1 MSGTTVVEWA
11 KGSVFKA
18 DPNLALKEIE
28 SLNAE
33 WGGAAPV
40 GKLVDHARSPDSVLH
55 DEFEWDDSIAA
66 AQQRVETEK
75 RIKRSLVYVCT
86 QDVPKEYEPKRLRVF
101 TSVAHKNDA
110 GKTVRSYVS
119 TVEAMKDPEY
129 RAQILST
136 AKRELQQFVNKYD
149 QLSELASVLDPIK
162 DHLKD
167 D

>member
-1 MSGTTVVEWA
+1 M
-11 KGSVFKA
+11 
-18 DPNLALKEIE
+18 
-28 SLNAE
+28 
-33 WGGAAPV
+33 
-40 GKLVDHARSPDSVLH
+40 
-55 DEFEWDDSIAA
+55 
-66 AQQRVETEK
+66 
-75 RIKRSLVYVCT
+75 
-86 QDVPKEYEPKRLRVF
+86 RVF

-129 RAQILST
+129 RAQILAT

-162 DHLKD
+162 DHLND